1 VAKKGLTVTRYCNY
15 SIIFIP
21 DIMGITILIVLIP
34 LVDDARTTVTII
46 SIVLTLMT
54 ALLFEEKNIEVLLQ
68 INVVS
73 LLIIIIIS
81 NIIIIPML

>member
-1 VAKKGLTVTRYCNY
+1 
-15 SIIFIP
+15 
-21 DIMGITILIVLIP
+21 MGITILIVLIP

-73 LLIIIIIS
+73 LLLIIIIS
-81 NIIIIPML
+81 NFLIIPMLLFLKHQCND

>member
-1 VAKKGLTVTRYCNY
+1 
-15 SIIFIP
+15 
-21 DIMGITILIVLIP
+21 MGITILIVLIP